1 MADVPV
7 FKEEKTFNLRFSL
20 EATFPDEY
28 EGEEDDRRW
37 LKEWEQRIKPE
48 MIKAVFDSL
57 RRHAAWKA
65 HIRNRG
71 ASPLDEIEIA
81 LEKDFGGPA
90 EAENPLRS
98 Y

>member
-1 MADVPV
+1 MSEEPV
-7 FKEEKTFNLRFSL
+7 FKEDKAFTLRFSL
-20 EATFPDEY
+20 EASFPDEY
-28 EGEEDDRRW
+28 EGEEDERRW

-57 RRHAAWKA
+57 RRHPGWKT

-71 ASPLDEIEIA
+71 ASPLDEVEIA
-81 LEKDFGGPA
+81 MEKDFGGPA
-90 EAENPLRS
+90 DDENPLRS